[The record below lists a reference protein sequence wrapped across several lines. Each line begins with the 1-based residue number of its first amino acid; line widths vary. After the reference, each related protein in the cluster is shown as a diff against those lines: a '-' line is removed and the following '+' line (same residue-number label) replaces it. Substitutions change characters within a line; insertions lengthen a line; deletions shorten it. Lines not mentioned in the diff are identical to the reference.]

1 MHDIKL
7 IRDDPAAFD
16 EGVKKRGLEPQSE
29 ALIELDDKRRAVIAQ
44 LQALQERR
52 NAASKETG
60 QAKAIKDEA
69 RALALMREVAEIKEV
84 LAQMGLHLGMEVPN
98 WPPENID
105 ELAKKYES
113 QHY

>member
-29 ALIELDDKRRAVIAQ
+29 ALLELDDKRRAVIAQ
-44 LQALQERR
+44 LQALQEHR

-69 RALALMREVAEIKEV
+69 RALALMREVADSKERMPKEEAG
-84 LAQMGLHLGMEVPN
+84 LKPDEREPNQAPASTHHTAQ
-98 WPPENID
+98 
-105 ELAKKYES
+105 
-113 QHY
+113 